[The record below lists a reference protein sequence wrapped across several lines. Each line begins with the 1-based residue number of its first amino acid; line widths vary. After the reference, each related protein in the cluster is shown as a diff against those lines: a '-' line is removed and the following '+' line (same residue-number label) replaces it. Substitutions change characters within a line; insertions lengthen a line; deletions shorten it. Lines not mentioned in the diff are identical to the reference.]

1 MRPGAIIVKDEYKS
15 QYLDGIRE
23 EQADVN
29 IVDESEIDSD
39 DKEFAEKME
48 KKKKKAMKKN

>member
-15 QYLDGIRE
+15 KYLDGIRE
-23 EQADVN
+23 GQADVN